1 MKKLLSVLFISVMLL
16 SALAMNVGAADEAFT
31 YAEAKAIF
39 ADAYSRIML
48 SQYGEYYVPND
59 DGTETNETTN
69 GNLPGTVKI
78 TTVDGG
84 SISVDKNM
92 KGEPFVNNTSGFAN
106 KEIYNEVVIETPD
119 GKISSYDKMLEYIR
133 EVYTDEYAAEVV
145 EISGYAGVDVYRG
158 DSGKLYKHIGT
169 YALDGVTGGL
179 NHFAG
184 YVEGLEVN
192 GDVATMKVILRTHE
206 VLKIDGEHPE
216 GAEYTGIKA
225 AAKGYGFYWVTYEK
239 TVTFKKTSDGW
250 RISGGS
256 FFDTILKKEKEFT
269 VGMKVAGGILTI
281 EEAYGVSN
289 PNTSDPTAILVALL
303 ALSGLA
309 LACVPAVKRR
319 KI

>member
-1 MKKLLSVLFISVMLL
+1 MK
-16 SALAMNVGAADEAFT
+16 D
-31 YAEAKAIF
+31 
-39 ADAYSRIML
+39 
-48 SQYGEYYVPND
+48 
-59 DGTETNETTN
+59 
-69 GNLPGTVKI
+69 
-78 TTVDGG
+78 
-84 SISVDKNM
+84 
-92 KGEPFVNNTSGFAN
+92 EPFVSNTSGLTN
-106 KEIYNEVVIETPD
+106 KETYNELVIETPD
-119 GKISSYDKMLEYIR
+119 GKISSYNKMIEYIR
-133 EVYTDEYAAEVV
+133 EVYTAEYAAEVV

-158 DSGKLYKHIGT
+158 DSEKLYKHIGT

-192 GDVATMKVILRTHE
+192 GAVATMKVILRTHE

-250 RISGGS
+250 RVSGGS

-281 EEAYGVSN
+281 EEAYGVVN
-289 PNTSDPTAILVALL
+289 PNTSDPTAIILALL

-309 LACVPAVKRR
+309 VAFVPRKRR
-319 KI
+319 K